1 MRCFMHFPPSDL
13 RQWNYSI
20 GGSWMSRHRR
30 DDSQTKLLA
39 EEFVSQDVKRE
50 AATEDLGEEEEEETV
65 PSSQSQPSHP
75 KRRYEFYEQGHYT
88 KHWKEDP
95 EDRAP
100 PTE

>member
-1 MRCFMHFPPSDL
+1 
-13 RQWNYSI
+13 
-20 GGSWMSRHRR
+20 MSRHRC

-50 AATEDLGEEEEEETV
+50 AATEDLGEEGEEEEPI
-65 PSSQSQPSHP
+65 PSSQTQSNYP
-75 KRRYEFYEQGHYT
+75 KRRYEQGHYT
-88 KHWKEDP
+88 KRWKEDP

>member
-1 MRCFMHFPPSDL
+1 
-13 RQWNYSI
+13 
-20 GGSWMSRHRR
+20 MSCHRH
-30 DDSQTKLLA
+30 DDSQTKLLV

-75 KRRYEFYEQGHYT
+75 KRRYKFYEQGHYT

>member
-1 MRCFMHFPPSDL
+1 
-13 RQWNYSI
+13 
-20 GGSWMSRHRR
+20 MSRHRR

-39 EEFVSQDVKRE
+39 EEFVSQDVKCE
-50 AATEDLGEEEEEETV
+50 AATEDLGEEEEEEMV

-100 PTE
+100 LME

>member
-1 MRCFMHFPPSDL
+1 
-13 RQWNYSI
+13 
-20 GGSWMSRHRR
+20 MSCHRR

-50 AATEDLGEEEEEETV
+50 AATEDLGEEEEPI
-65 PSSQSQPSHP
+65 PSSQSQSNYP

-88 KHWKEDP
+88 KCWKEDP

>member
-1 MRCFMHFPPSDL
+1 
-13 RQWNYSI
+13 
-20 GGSWMSRHRR
+20 MSRHRR

-39 EEFVSQDVKRE
+39 EEFVSQDVKHE
-50 AATEDLGEEEEEETV
+50 VATEDLGEEGEEEKLV

-75 KRRYEFYEQGHYT
+75 KRCYEFYEQGHYT

-95 EDRAP
+95 KDRAP